1 VPSDDRLP
9 APGDMTVP
17 PWSGW
22 EEVLAGVLVLMAA
35 GVVLLLAA
43 LARGGAGERAD
54 WQAWLDARPSRRP
67 TPDVGPGSVSPTASV
82 PAPDRRPAPPARRDG
97 GPA

>member
-1 VPSDDRLP
+1 
-9 APGDMTVP
+9 MTVL
-17 PWSGW
+17 PWAGW
-22 EEVLAGVLVLMAA
+22 EEVLAGVLLLTAVA
-35 GVVLLLAA
+35 VVLLLAA
-43 LARGGAGERAD
+43 LAHRGVGERAD